1 MAAERAQAEP
11 QAPAPWPALLE
22 QQIRALLVCPQCYRH
37 LNVEGERLSCAACA
51 FEGAIRD
58 DVVIMGKAP
67 ANSFFDDK
75 YLVMHAGHS
84 GEGGDWEFAYGQ
96 QVAFLEPYLRAGSV
110 ILDVG
115 CGPSIGYRKPAGSFL
130 VGLEYS
136 YPSIRVNREVDL
148 RICGSAAE
156 LPFDASAVDLIICFY
171 SLHHMVG
178 ANRRETRTIL
188 ERVLGELSR
197 VLKPGGHL
205 VVFEMRPTWPF
216 AIAQTLCWDTARR
229 ILGGKLDMYMWSQA
243 ALEPP
248 GSGRIPGARFEAH
261 GFKTSALK
269 LLSPVFALPW
279 LKIPR
284 MLYPL
289 SPVAYVWTKP

>member
-1 MAAERAQAEP
+1 
-11 QAPAPWPALLE
+11 
-22 QQIRALLVCPQCYRH
+22 

-67 ANSFFDDK
+67 ANSYFDDK

-115 CGPSIGYRKPAGSFL
+115 CGPWIGYRKPEGCFL

-136 YPSIRVNREVDL
+136 YPSIRSNRDVDL
-148 RICGSAAE
+148 RVCGSAAA
-156 LPFDASAVDLIICFY
+156 LPFAVGAVDLAICFY

-178 ANRRETRTIL
+178 ASIGETRALL
-188 ERVLGELSR
+188 ERVLGQLGR

-205 VVFEMRPTWPF
+205 VVFEMRPWWPF
-216 AIAQTLCWDTARR
+216 QVAQLLCWNATRR
-229 ILGGKLDMYMWSQA
+229 VLGSRLDVYMWPQA
-243 ALEPP
+243 DLEPKASE
-248 GSGRIPGARFEAH
+248 GIPGARFEARVF
-261 GFKTSALK
+261 GASNLR
-269 LLSPVFALPW
+269 LLSPLFALPW

-289 SPVAYVWTKP
+289 SPVAYVWSKP